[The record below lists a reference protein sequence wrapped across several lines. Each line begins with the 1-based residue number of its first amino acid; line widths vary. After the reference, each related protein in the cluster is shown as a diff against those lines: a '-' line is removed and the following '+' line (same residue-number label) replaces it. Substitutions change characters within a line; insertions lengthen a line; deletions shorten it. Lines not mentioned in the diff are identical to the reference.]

1 MKTFAKFVVVLALAT
16 SANAAFADV
25 TCTADA
31 GTENGPYYTVTAPT
45 RDEAYNKAYDQA
57 LTFVNI
63 SDRNPVWIEVTC
75 NQ

>member
-1 MKTFAKFVVVLALAT
+1 MKMFIKSTLVLCVTTAAG
-16 SANAAFADV
+16 SAFADV

-31 GTENGPYYTVTAPT
+31 GSVGGPYYTVTAPT
-45 RDEAYNKAYDQA
+45 REEAYSQAYDQA

-63 SDRNPVWIEVTC
+63 SERNPMYISVSC

>member
-1 MKTFAKFVVVLALAT
+1 MKTIAKIIAAASLASVAG
-16 SANAAFADV
+16 SALADV

-31 GTENGPYYTVTAPT
+31 GTINGPYYTVTAAT
-45 RDEAYNKAYDQA
+45 HDEAYNSAYDQA

-63 SDRNPVWIEVTC
+63 SNRNPVWITVSC

>member
-1 MKTFAKFVVVLALAT
+1 MKLLAKIALAT
-16 SANAAFADV
+16 TLASITSAALADV

-31 GTENGPYYTVTAPT
+31 GSEGGPYYTVTAPT
-45 RDEAYNKAYDQA
+45 REEAYSQAYDQA

-63 SDRNPVWIEVTC
+63 SDRNPMYISVSC